1 MKPLNPLLLSQYK
14 NYARATAIFV
24 IVMSL
29 VILVGWV
36 THNAEMES
44 LFPRFGAE
52 GRSLPFMGRVPAPA
66 AVNFILYSVG
76 LLLIMAKPDGKLRL
90 VGEGL
95 TALGIIGATI
105 AAYSMLTRQEF
116 ECIRIF
122 ALDESSVGITYP
134 TPMPFEIGVDL
145 IVLGAAI
152 LLLRVKKAYIGTAS
166 ELATLFAIPVPLL
179 IVLGAAT
186 QIKALCVLGG
196 CFTMSTAFAVLALL
210 LCSAVFLSNPAIGI
224 AALYSSTTT
233 GGMVLRRA
241 TLFLLAIPVLLIFR
255 GTLELLPPDV
265 IRPEVSWVIFV
276 FLFIVLAIAFII
288 PSVSAMDRT
297 EVELTSLLD
306 VTKDELERTRQ
317 SRSAMDAAGGGSS
330 GITHIKYK
338 RVCMTCTSEFDDSFD
353 VCPNDQTAMTRVI
366 DDSLIGVV
374 FAEKY
379 SITDML
385 GSGGM
390 SSVYKARHLFL
401 DKDVAVK
408 VLRGSAATS
417 GDGLARFKQ
426 EARATSKVSH
436 VGIVG
441 ISDFGLAPDGRA
453 FLVMDY
459 LKGESLSALLDR
471 LGPFGL
477 PHVIALTSQICE
489 ALAAAHQAGIVH
501 RDLKPSNI
509 MLVNNED
516 GTAECRIVDF
526 GLAKIVDEDSQLS
539 LKLTKTGECF
549 GSPLYMSPEQCM
561 GKKVDH
567 RTDIYALGAILYE
580 LLTGYP
586 PIMGA
591 NVADT
596 LRRQV
601 TERPA
606 PLPDDLKLPNDVKLV
621 IYRCLQKDPKFRP
634 QSALEVSQV
643 FTKITIWTG

>member
-1 MKPLNPLLLSQYK
+1 MKPLNPLLLSKYEK
-14 NYARATAIFV
+14 IARATAILV
-24 IVMSL
+24 LIMSL
-29 VILVGWV
+29 VILVGWA
-36 THNAEMES
+36 TNNSDLEC
-44 LFPRFGAE
+44 LFPRFGIE
-52 GRSLPFMGRVPAPA
+52 GRSLPFMGRVPSAA
-66 AVNFILYSVG
+66 AVDLLLYSAG
-76 LLLIMAKPDGKLRL
+76 LLLISIKSNNKFRL

-95 TALGIIGATI
+95 TVIGIIGATI
-105 AAYSMLTRQEF
+105 ATVCMLTRQEVDG
-116 ECIRIF
+116 IRIF
-122 ALDESSVGITYP
+122 QFDESSMGITYP
-134 TPMPFEIGVDL
+134 TPMAFEMGLDL
-145 IVLGAAI
+145 MLLGAAI
-152 LLLRVKKAYIGTAS
+152 LLLRVKRRTIATAS
-166 ELATLFAIPVPLL
+166 EIAVLFAIPVPLL
-179 IVLGAAT
+179 IALGAAT

-196 CFTMSTAFAVLALL
+196 CFTMSTAFAILALL
-210 LCSAVFLSNPAIGI
+210 LCGAVFLSNPQVGLASS
-224 AALYSSTTT
+224 YSSTTT

-241 TLFLLAIPVLLIFR
+241 TLFLFGIPVLLVVRAI
-255 GTLELLPPDV
+255 LIILPLQ
-265 IRPEVSWVIFV
+265 ITPEVGWVIFD
-276 FLFIVLAIAFII
+276 FLFILLAIAFII

-297 EVELTSLLD
+297 EVELISLLD
-306 VTKDELERTRQ
+306 VTKDELEKTRQ
-317 SRSAMDAAGGGSS
+317 SRSAMEAAGGGAS
-330 GITHIKYK
+330 GITMMKYK
-338 RVCMTCTSEFDDSFD
+338 RVCMTCTSEFDDSYEL
-353 VCPNDQTAMTRVI
+353 CPNDQTTMTRIV
-366 DDSLIGVV
+366 DDSLIGMV

-379 SITDML
+379 SITEML

-408 VLRGSAATS
+408 VLRGSAAAA
-417 GDGLARFKQ
+417 GDGLQRFKQ

-459 LKGESLSALLDR
+459 LKGDSLSGLLDR

-477 PHVIALTSQICE
+477 PHVIALSSQICE
-489 ALAAAHQAGIVH
+489 ALAAAHQAGIIH

-509 MLVNNED
+509 MLVNNPD
-516 GTAECRIVDF
+516 GTAECKIVDF
-526 GLAKIVDEDSQLS
+526 GLAKIIEEDSQQS

-561 GKKVDH
+561 GKKLDH

-601 TERPA
+601 MERPA
-606 PLPDDLKLPNDVKLV
+606 PFPSDLKIPNDVKMI

-634 QSALEVSQV
+634 QSALEVSNV
-643 FTKITIWTG
+643 FTKISIWSG